1 MSNKHGAAISSF
13 SEWKQAVSSAIDE
26 KVSCILTKLTKENSR
41 NTLRP
46 RDQVFTEQ
54 LLHNKF
60 FVAAIDKDSI
70 IVAFFCQ
77 RHYAQVLI
85 NDLGVNNVKSIP
97 PAFMKAIKPVEKIL
111 SDTALFL
118 KSKFNLAVNEINKK
132 FPNI

>member
-70 IVAFFCQ
+70 IAAFFCQ

-97 PAFMKAIKPVEKIL
+97 PAFMKAIKPVEKI
-111 SDTALFL
+111 
-118 KSKFNLAVNEINKK
+118 
-132 FPNI
+132 

>member
-13 SEWKQAVSSAIDE
+13 SEWKQALSSAIDE
-26 KVSCILTKLTKENSR
+26 KVSCILTKLTKENSG
-41 NTLRP
+41 NTLILRV
-46 RDQVFTEQ
+46 QVFTEQ

-60 FVAAIDKDSI
+60 IVSAIDKDSI

-85 NDLGVNNVKSIP
+85 NELGVNNVKSIP
-97 PAFMKAIKPVEKIL
+97 PACMKAIKPVEKIL
-111 SDTALFL
+111 SDTVLFL
-118 KSKFNLAVNEINKK
+118 KSKFNLEVNEINEK

>member
-26 KVSCILTKLTKENSR
+26 KVSCILTKRTKENSR
-41 NTLRP
+41 NTLRL

-60 FVAAIDKDSI
+60 VVAAIDKDSI
-70 IVAFFCQ
+70 IVAFF
-77 RHYAQVLI
+77 
-85 NDLGVNNVKSIP
+85 
-97 PAFMKAIKPVEKIL
+97 FKAIKPVEKIL